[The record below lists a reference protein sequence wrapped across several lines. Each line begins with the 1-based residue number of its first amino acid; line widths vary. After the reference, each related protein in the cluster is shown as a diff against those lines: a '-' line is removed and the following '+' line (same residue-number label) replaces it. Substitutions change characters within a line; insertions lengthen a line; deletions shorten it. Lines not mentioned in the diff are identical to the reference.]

1 MTSTLAALNRDLI
14 KRLAPRVVIIEEAG
28 ELLEC
33 QLMACLSSP
42 KLEHVV
48 MIGDHQQLR
57 PKINAFELCRK
68 NHFDISLFERLINL
82 DVPFAKLSTRLRMRP
97 EYKPSDVT
105 LLTPYVG
112 QKRLI
117 RSLLGPDL
125 RSSTSCSQ
133 GDARVVTIDDYQ
145 GEENKVIILSL
156 VRSNGNGKIGF
167 IGIEN
172 RVIVALSRARE
183 GLYIIGNVE
192 MIEKAPSWAKLKCRT
207 HPDNIEGITTPEASK
222 MSKMAVA
229 VNLARSCFPVVV
241 IGALY
246 CVMFLTTARVPV
258 ELEHICGHKQQVQ
271 CHVQDGP
278 SARVCLTPVVIAL
291 PCCHEK
297 DVACHA
303 KEGPEGFLCEEPVD
317 VVLACGHK

>member
-82 DVPFAKLSTRLRMRP
+82 DVPFAKLSTRLR
-97 EYKPSDVT
+97 
-105 LLTPYVG
+105 
-112 QKRLI
+112 
-117 RSLLGPDL
+117 PDL

-192 MIEKAPSWAKLKCRT
+192 MIEKAPSWAKVVEILRSQGRIVQSLQLKCRT

-246 CVMFLTTARVPV
+246 CVMFLTTAR
-258 ELEHICGHKQQVQ
+258 
-271 CHVQDGP
+271 
-278 SARVCLTPVVIAL
+278 
-291 PCCHEK
+291 
-297 DVACHA
+297 
-303 KEGPEGFLCEEPVD
+303 
-317 VVLACGHK
+317 